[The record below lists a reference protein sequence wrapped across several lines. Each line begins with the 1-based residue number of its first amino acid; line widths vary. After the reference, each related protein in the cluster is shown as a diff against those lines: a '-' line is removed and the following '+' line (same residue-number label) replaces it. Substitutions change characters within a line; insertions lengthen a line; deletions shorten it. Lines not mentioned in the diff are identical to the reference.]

1 MADQPTTPSSSPS
14 EPEPDEAATAE
25 TPATVDEPM
34 TSRTPAAAP
43 VTDDARVADERHQ
56 RLRSRAIL
64 AGAATALTLGGGLT
78 GFVIGHSTAGDD
90 DLRPATFSRKGPGGD
105 GRFQGPPGQPG
116 DRGNGDRPDGRGPS
130 SSDDPT

>member
-14 EPEPDEAATAE
+14 EPEPDEAVTVE
-25 TPATVDEPM
+25 TPASVEAAT
-34 TSRTPAAAP
+34 TGAPAAGPSTDHAP
-43 VTDDARVADERHQ
+43 EADERRP
-56 RLRSRAIL
+56 RLRSRAFL

-90 DLRPATFSRKGPGGD
+90 DLRPANFSQRGPGGD
-105 GRFQGPPGQPG
+105 GRFHGPPGPPD
-116 DRGNGDRPDGRGPS
+116 DRGNGDRPDGSGPS